1 MPVGIILVFYIMKK
15 TLLLLFGALLLLNAC
30 QEPVSP
36 VNMFITRADDY
47 GTSVSHSMYIMFHI
61 KAFSES
67 DEITRIECQTFESEN
82 GVQPV
87 FDTLFASGTTKV
99 EYDYAYFTQY
109 YTTSE
114 NMRVKMTFTA
124 YTKGGESLNQVVYF
138 YVTGNVLLVPYEN
151 LIMYSGAQ
159 TAKANGLS
167 LEWVTPIIMQTTDS
181 TRVDLF
187 DYHEPGSDPNTLSRE
202 WRSLTGLSFVRY
214 NDFNFPAA
222 TVQYLQN
229 AYLAGN
235 KYSSISNLQY
245 GDIVLVGRGNSAIG
259 VFQIQSI
266 YDEEGVENDRYELT
280 FKKK

>member
-1 MPVGIILVFYIMKK
+1 MPHGIILVFYIMKK
-15 TLLLLFGALLLLNAC
+15 IFILLIGALFLLNAC
-30 QEPVSP
+30 KEETSP
-36 VNMFITRADDY
+36 VNLFITRVDDY
-47 GTSVSHSMYIMFHI
+47 GTSIMHSQYIMFHI
-61 KAFSES
+61 KAISDS
-67 DEITRIECQTFESEN
+67 DEIARLECSTFDSEN
-82 GVQPV
+82 GQLPV
-87 FDTLFASGTTKV
+87 FDTLFASGTTLV
-99 EYDYAYFTQY
+99 EYDYTYFTQY

-114 NMRVKMTFTA
+114 NMKVKMTFTV
-124 YTKGGESLNQVVYF
+124 YTKGGDKLSQVIYF
-138 YVTGNVLLVPYEN
+138 FVTGNVLLVPYED

-159 TAKANGLS
+159 AAKTNGIS
-167 LEWVTPIIMQTTDS
+167 LEWVTPVIIQTSDS
-181 TRVDLF
+181 TTVDVY
-187 DYHEPGSDPNTLSRE
+187 DYHVPGSDPNVLSRE

-222 TVQYLQN
+222 TKQYLQN

-245 GDIVLVGRGNSAIG
+245 GDIILVGQGNTAIG